1 MVVFEYILLRKSA
14 GPCLETSFMIIAI
27 IEELY
32 LEISFV
38 IPAVVP
44 GLYLE
49 ILFMVSAKHF
59 FFTGATT
66 HCGFVFCSPLAGYS
80 LLA

>member
-38 IPAVVP
+38 IPAVLP

-59 FFTGATT
+59 FYWRYN
-66 HCGFVFCSPLAGYS
+66 PLWVCILQPSSG
-80 LLA
+80 L